1 MRYLW
6 LVGLVAVAGLVLA
19 AGLRAEEGAPRGEGE
34 GVKHEHKAEKA
45 PEGTAGARGERPR
58 PPEVKLTAEQ
68 EAALAPAVTE
78 LKAAIAKFKAA
89 VTAVLG
95 EKDARA
101 YVMRTIFGQV
111 LPGRPGETEKGDK
124 AEGPGA
130 RERGKG
136 EGERERV
143 RRPGAEGSGGGTEK

>member
-19 AGLRAEEGAPRGEGE
+19 AGLRAEEGAPRGEG
-34 GVKHEHKAEKA
+34 VKHEHKAT
-45 PEGTAGARGERPR
+45 EGAGGARGERTR

-101 YVMRTIFGQV
+101 YVMQTIFGQ
-111 LPGRPGETEKGDK
+111 LRSERPKEEKK
-124 AEGPGA
+124 AE
-130 RERGKG
+130 
-136 EGERERV
+136 
-143 RRPGAEGSGGGTEK
+143 GGTEK

>member
-34 GVKHEHKAEKA
+34 GVKHEHRA
-45 PEGTAGARGERPR
+45 PEGAAGARGERTR

-89 VTAVLG
+89 TTKVLG
-95 EKDARA
+95 ETDGPA
-101 YVMRTIFGQV
+101 YMRQTIYGQIRTE
-111 LPGRPGETEKGDK
+111 RPKEEKKTEGATEK
-124 AEGPGA
+124 
-130 RERGKG
+130 
-136 EGERERV
+136 
-143 RRPGAEGSGGGTEK
+143 

>member
-19 AGLRAEEGAPRGEGE
+19 AGLRAEESAPGGAD
-34 GVKHEHKAEKA
+34 VKHEHKAEKA
-45 PEGTAGARGERPR
+45 PEGPAGAHGERAR
-58 PPEVKLTAEQ
+58 MPEVTLTAEQ
-68 EAALAPAVTE
+68 ETALAPAVTE

-101 YVMRTIFGQV
+101 YVMQTIFGQ
-111 LPGRPGETEKGDK
+111 LRSERPKEEKK
-124 AEGPGA
+124 A
-130 RERGKG
+130 
-136 EGERERV
+136 
-143 RRPGAEGSGGGTEK
+143 GGGTEK

>member
-19 AGLRAEEGAPRGEGE
+19 AGLRAEEGAPRGEG
-34 GVKHEHKAEKA
+34 VKHEHKAEKG
-45 PEGTAGARGERPR
+45 PEGAGGARGERTR

-101 YVMRTIFGQV
+101 YVMQTIFGQ
-111 LPGRPGETEKGDK
+111 LRSERPKEEKK
-124 AEGPGA
+124 AE
-130 RERGKG
+130 
-136 EGERERV
+136 
-143 RRPGAEGSGGGTEK
+143 GGTEK

>member
-6 LVGLVAVAGLVLA
+6 LVGLVAVAGLLLA

-34 GVKHEHKAEKA
+34 GVKHEHKA
-45 PEGTAGARGERPR
+45 PEGAGGARGERGR

-68 EAALAPAVTE
+68 EAALAPAVAE

-111 LPGRPGETEKGDK
+111 RTERPKEEKKTE
-124 AEGPGA
+124 
-130 RERGKG
+130 
-136 EGERERV
+136 
-143 RRPGAEGSGGGTEK
+143 GGTEK

>member
-19 AGLRAEEGAPRGEGE
+19 AGLRAEDGAPVGE
-34 GVKHEHKAEKA
+34 GVKHEHKAT
-45 PEGTAGARGERPR
+45 EGAGGARGERTR

-101 YVMRTIFGQV
+101 YVMQTIFGQ
-111 LPGRPGETEKGDK
+111 LRSERPKEEKKAGGATEG
-124 AEGPGA
+124 
-130 RERGKG
+130 
-136 EGERERV
+136 
-143 RRPGAEGSGGGTEK
+143 GAEK

>member
-19 AGLRAEEGAPRGEGE
+19 AGLRAEESAPPGE

-45 PEGTAGARGERPR
+45 PEGAGGVHGERTR
-58 PPEVKLTAEQ
+58 MPEVKLTAEQ

-101 YVMRTIFGQV
+101 YVMQTIFGQI
-111 LPGRPGETEKGDK
+111 RPERPKEEKKTE
-124 AEGPGA
+124 
-130 RERGKG
+130 
-136 EGERERV
+136 
-143 RRPGAEGSGGGTEK
+143 GGTEK

>member
-19 AGLRAEEGAPRGEGE
+19 AGLRAEEGAPRGEG
-34 GVKHEHKAEKA
+34 VKHEHKAT
-45 PEGTAGARGERPR
+45 EGAGGARGERTR

-95 EKDARA
+95 EKGAHP
-101 YVMRTIFGQV
+101 YVMRTIARLLGAD
-111 LPGRPGETEKGDK
+111 RPRETEQGDK
-124 AEGPGA
+124 V
-130 RERGKG
+130 
-136 EGERERV
+136 EGERERG

>member
-34 GVKHEHKAEKA
+34 GVKHEHKAT
-45 PEGTAGARGERPR
+45 EGAGGARGERTR

-101 YVMRTIFGQV
+101 YVMQTIFGQL

>member
-19 AGLRAEEGAPRGEGE
+19 AGLRAEESPLGGEGA
-34 GVKHEHKAEKA
+34 KREHRAEK
-45 PEGTAGARGERPR
+45 EGKEAGARGERPR

-95 EKDARA
+95 EKDAQA

-111 LPGRPGETEKGDK
+111 RPERPKEEKKTE
-124 AEGPGA
+124 
-130 RERGKG
+130 
-136 EGERERV
+136 
-143 RRPGAEGSGGGTEK
+143 GGTEK